1 MPLIVRHFCDF
12 TNMWTLRYAAV
23 IMFHWSCIKIAL
35 RAVGKYLTGLKM
47 FVPLIARIQTHAII
61 CILVARSPVFV
72 GRCKYTPLGSR
83 RQRMRRLA
91 LWRSSGSQIVCALLW
106 TLYEV
111 SRFINREEFLDYRR
125 GYRLFLYCWEL
136 LNTVPKKNKI
146 TRCNFSVTKLL
157 LDFRKDIFSV
167 IDTYTGAG

>member
-91 LWRSSGSQIVCALLW
+91 LWRSSGSQIVCALYNNVDVHAVVDIVWSLTFYKSW
-106 TLYEV
+106 GISWLPE
-111 SRFINREEFLDYRR
+111 
-125 GYRLFLYCWEL
+125 RLSAF
-136 LNTVPKKNKI
+136 P
-146 TRCNFSVTKLL
+146 LL
-157 LDFRKDIFSV
+157 LGV
-167 IDTYTGAG
+167 TYHCA